1 MKQDFEHKFREWW
14 WLMWENHFRHSMQDY
29 DVFKEIDFFLKEP
42 NKCLNDERK
51 WKREMDEEMQ
61 KSMEK
66 DLSEI
71 EKITGNKNPTSKEI
85 DEYFTN
91 SFGIKMKRQK

>member
-1 MKQDFEHKFREWW
+1 MTPDFESKFREWW
-14 WLMWENHFRHSMQDY
+14 WLMWENHFQHSMQDY
-29 DVFKEIDFFLKEP
+29 DVFKEIDFFLKKP

-51 WKREMDEEMQ
+51 WKREMDEEMEKCMEADI
-61 KSMEK
+61 KSGAFKPDE
-66 DLSEI
+66 DE
-71 EKITGNKNPTSKEI
+71 